1 MVYENKDCD
10 VKFHDLYERSASVA
24 NEHDISPTKPRSTQR
39 QRHTSN
45 APIER
50 FEDHYRVNFF
60 LPFIDHTISHL
71 NSRFT
76 QGRKA
81 IFYGNYL
88 VSALVNNVNSE
99 IVNDMKTEYM
109 NDLPYQNHPPQEG
122 DRWVAKCI
130 CCNLQILK
138 FLMLTLTCTQMF
150 M

>member
-1 MVYENKDCD
+1 MILVWQVIHVFCFHIINYFEN
-10 VKFHDLYERSASVA
+10 
-24 NEHDISPTKPRSTQR
+24 DISPTKPRSTQR

-109 NDLPYQNHPPQEG
+109 NDLPYQNQQYHYDGRESPPTHTGYIQ
-122 DRWVAKCI
+122 C
-130 CCNLQILK
+130 L
-138 FLMLTLTCTQMF
+138 
-150 M
+150 

>member
-1 MVYENKDCD
+1 MILFCHGNNCIA
-10 VKFHDLYERSASVA
+10 LY
-24 NEHDISPTKPRSTQR
+24 N
-39 QRHTSN
+39 N

-109 NDLPYQNHPPQEG
+109 NDLPYQNHLPQEG
-122 DRWVAKCI
+122 DRWGCKMYL
-130 CCNLQILK
+130 LQLTDSQISYADTDLYPNVHVILK
-138 FLMLTLTCTQMF
+138 LYINFFRFLYY
-150 M
+150 